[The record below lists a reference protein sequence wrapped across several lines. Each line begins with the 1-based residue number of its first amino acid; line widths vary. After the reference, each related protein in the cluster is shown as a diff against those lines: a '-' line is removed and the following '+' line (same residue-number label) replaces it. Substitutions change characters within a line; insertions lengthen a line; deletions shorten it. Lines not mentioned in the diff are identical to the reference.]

1 MVLSSTQ
8 RTRELGIRLALGAS
22 RGNVLRLILGQ
33 GISLI
38 AIGLAAG
45 LLGAFAASRA
55 VSSLLY
61 GVGSLDA
68 VALFGALLMLAAW
81 GLKKGKA
88 WGQRCLV
95 GALVVLAIQPVL
107 VAAVVLASDATP
119 PPNAALWLS
128 LVVAVS
134 VGWTGFFLYIARKVV
149 GTHPRG

>member
-1 MVLSSTQ
+1 MS
-8 RTRELGIRLALGAS
+8 GAPRLAAFASAGFFAAALGAWTDPLEFVAPGRS
-22 RGNVLRLILGQ
+22 ALVKVLL
-33 GISLI
+33 STKAI
-38 AIGLAAG
+38 ATLLTALA
-45 LLGAFAASRA
+45 
-55 VSSLLY
+55 
-61 GVGSLDA
+61 
-68 VALFGALLMLAAW
+68 ALLMLAAW